1 MASFAVE
8 DFVGNGCLQ
17 GLVSKLLEEGW
28 DDVPTL
34 KIMNADDMN
43 ALNMTQRQ
51 KDALEIRS
59 YLHDHA
65 LMQYADKLEESG
77 NSLTELLNLSTVDLT
92 SKFGMKRGH
101 VARFTDRTAAF
112 GGDSFSEAYNR
123 QVRRRTSSSSESL
136 YYRKDISPV
145 TSRKQSMMKSLTR
158 TNTDISLEQSMADL
172 AIKDG
177 HVFKGIVAFKPDE
190 PRACGCVQPTPVVEN
205 VAPYSSIENISVQI
219 LAPEYKIGMERL
231 VKTKTA
237 PMKASK
243 LWRDKPA
250 VFVCIRRPGCIMCRA
265 EAHQLYAKKPIF
277 DALGVQLFAV
287 LHEQIE
293 SEVMDFWPRYW
304 GGVVLFDRSMGF
316 YKALGGGNLLKDKFI
331 SGFLLNPRAIS
342 NYRRAKAMGV
352 DQNFRGEGET
362 KGGLFI
368 VGKGKS
374 GIAYQFIERNFG
386 DWAPLS
392 EIFEICRRLQS
403 IETGYV
409 SVAVQSHNAEVPIIR
424 LYSAST
430 SDIHCLLSQHLW
442 YQRAMASS
450 SNSSG
455 VTQPLIPIFTG
466 ESYEFWSIRRR
477 TILKSQNLWDLVEIG
492 FADPDEGDRL
502 RNNKQKDAKALVFI
516 QQAVYDSIFS
526 RIAAATT
533 SKQAWSILQKEFPG
547 DSKVIVVKLQSL
559 QRDFE
564 TLMMKSGESIADFLS
579 KAVAI
584 VSKMRS
590 YGEKVTDQTIV
601 EKILRS
607 LTLKFDHVVAGIEES
622 KDLSVFFFD
631 ELMGSLQAHEAR
643 LNRST
648 EKNGEGIPASRGRG
662 RTGFRSGRGHG
673 YGRGRGRNDEHKQSN
688 EQSNR
693 KNGIQC
699 HHCQRYGHIR
709 ADCWYKDQK
718 INFAAGENE
727 EENYLFACVD
737 TDHKPSDLWFVDSG
751 CSNHMTGTKSMFQE
765 FDEKQRKKF
774 VPDLGY
780 NLINVGQLMTDGYSL
795 WFDGDECVVTNKK
808 SGKKVRITMT
818 PNNMFPLD
826 VSNMENFALAASAKN
841 DSKLWH
847 LSRMSW
853 VYFLESKS
861 ETFQKFKQFKAMVEK
876 QSGLSI
882 KTFRT
887 DRGGEFLSKKF
898 NFFCE
903 ETGIHREITT
913 PYTPEQVVERKNRTV
928 VEMARNM
935 FQAKGLPNHFWA
947 EAVAT
952 SVHLLNLSPTRAV
965 LNQTPFEAW
974 RGRKPSIS
982 YLRIFQAGI
991 GVEAIVRCKSRFL
1004 PTGITFDGIQ
1014 QPNATVTATGSSTTS
1029 PDSSSSA
1036 SLSKN
1041 SSSTTLEES
1050 QAEPIPLRRSTRPT
1064 KSNPKYA
1071 NDMYTSCQFSFVV
1084 SDPTHYGEAAEKEE
1098 WRSAMVEEINSIE
1111 KNGTWEMVELP
1122 EDKNAI
1128 GLKWIFK
1135 TKFAADGSLQKHKAR
1150 LVAKGYAQQYGIDF
1164 EETFSPVAR
1173 FETVKTCSSIGC
1185 VVTMASLSI

>member
-1 MASFAVE
+1 MASFVVE

-17 GLVSKLLEEGW
+17 GLVSTLLEEGW

-392 EIFEICRRLQS
+392 EIFEICRRLQNPQESQLDS
-403 IETGYV
+403 IT
-409 SVAVQSHNAEVPIIR
+409 
-424 LYSAST
+424 L
-430 SDIHCLLSQHLW
+430 
-442 YQRAMASS
+442 
-450 SNSSG
+450 
-455 VTQPLIPIFTG
+455 
-466 ESYEFWSIRRR
+466 
-477 TILKSQNLWDLVEIG
+477 
-492 FADPDEGDRL
+492 
-502 RNNKQKDAKALVFI
+502 I
-516 QQAVYDSIFS
+516 QQQD
-526 RIAAATT
+526 
-533 SKQAWSILQKEFPG
+533 
-547 DSKVIVVKLQSL
+547 
-559 QRDFE
+559 
-564 TLMMKSGESIADFLS
+564 
-579 KAVAI
+579 
-584 VSKMRS
+584 
-590 YGEKVTDQTIV
+590 
-601 EKILRS
+601 
-607 LTLKFDHVVAGIEES
+607 
-622 KDLSVFFFD
+622 
-631 ELMGSLQAHEAR
+631 
-643 LNRST
+643 
-648 EKNGEGIPASRGRG
+648 
-662 RTGFRSGRGHG
+662 
-673 YGRGRGRNDEHKQSN
+673 
-688 EQSNR
+688 
-693 KNGIQC
+693 
-699 HHCQRYGHIR
+699 
-709 ADCWYKDQK
+709 
-718 INFAAGENE
+718 
-727 EENYLFACVD
+727 
-737 TDHKPSDLWFVDSG
+737 
-751 CSNHMTGTKSMFQE
+751 
-765 FDEKQRKKF
+765 
-774 VPDLGY
+774 
-780 NLINVGQLMTDGYSL
+780 
-795 WFDGDECVVTNKK
+795 
-808 SGKKVRITMT
+808 
-818 PNNMFPLD
+818 
-826 VSNMENFALAASAKN
+826 
-841 DSKLWH
+841 
-847 LSRMSW
+847 
-853 VYFLESKS
+853 
-861 ETFQKFKQFKAMVEK
+861 
-876 QSGLSI
+876 
-882 KTFRT
+882 
-887 DRGGEFLSKKF
+887 
-898 NFFCE
+898 
-903 ETGIHREITT
+903 
-913 PYTPEQVVERKNRTV
+913 
-928 VEMARNM
+928 
-935 FQAKGLPNHFWA
+935 
-947 EAVAT
+947 
-952 SVHLLNLSPTRAV
+952 
-965 LNQTPFEAW
+965 
-974 RGRKPSIS
+974 
-982 YLRIFQAGI
+982 
-991 GVEAIVRCKSRFL
+991 
-1004 PTGITFDGIQ
+1004 
-1014 QPNATVTATGSSTTS
+1014 
-1029 PDSSSSA
+1029 
-1036 SLSKN
+1036 
-1041 SSSTTLEES
+1041 
-1050 QAEPIPLRRSTRPT
+1050 
-1064 KSNPKYA
+1064 
-1071 NDMYTSCQFSFVV
+1071 
-1084 SDPTHYGEAAEKEE
+1084 
-1098 WRSAMVEEINSIE
+1098 
-1111 KNGTWEMVELP
+1111 
-1122 EDKNAI
+1122 
-1128 GLKWIFK
+1128 
-1135 TKFAADGSLQKHKAR
+1135 
-1150 LVAKGYAQQYGIDF
+1150 
-1164 EETFSPVAR
+1164 
-1173 FETVKTCSSIGC
+1173 
-1185 VVTMASLSI
+1185 